1 MHATESSVP
10 DGSERRLLQAEDSE
24 NEHNMEQ
31 PKPYKVYTRRWVIL
45 GIFCLCSMSNAFQWI
60 QYGIISN
67 IIVQYYNTSPFV
79 VNWFSILYMLCYIPL
94 IFPATW
100 LLDARGLRFVTIL
113 GSGMNAVGA
122 CLKLAS
128 MGRNLIGVAMAAQ
141 TISASAQV
149 FILGIPAHLAAVWF
163 GPREVS
169 TATAIGVFGNQLG
182 IAIGFL
188 LPPVLVPVTEDQEA
202 VQRGLSTMFYG
213 TAAVSI
219 CLFLLILFVFQN
231 EPPIPPSPAQAAIKL
246 SQSDDQSYLS
256 SVRTLLSN
264 GSFLLLVITYGINA
278 GCFYSLSTLLNQ
290 IILHY
295 FPDAEVDTGW
305 VGLTIVFAG
314 MVGSV
319 LCGLWLDRTKT
330 FKITTLVVYLLT
342 FAGMMTFT
350 FTLDLGRMW
359 VVFLVAGFLGFFMTG
374 YLPLGFE
381 FAAEITYPEPEGT
394 SSGLLN
400 ASAQAFGIA
409 FTLGMGVLVD
419 HENIRVS
426 LLVLSGSLLL
436 GTVLTVL
443 IKSDLRRQAAGHAA
457 TMLAD
462 GPTNM

>member
-1 MHATESSVP
+1 MIEDRPSVS
-10 DGSERRLLQAEDSE
+10 DCENRLLPAEE
-24 NEHNMEQ
+24 EHEHSMEQ
-31 PKPYKVYTRRWVIL
+31 PKLHKVYTRRWVIL

-67 IIVQYYNTSPFV
+67 IIVQYYNTSPLI
-79 VNWFSILYMLCYIPL
+79 VNWFSMLYMLCYIPL

-100 LLDARGLRFVTIL
+100 LLDARGLRLVTIL

-163 GPREVS
+163 GPQEVS

-182 IAIGFL
+182 IAVGFL
-188 LPPVLVPVTEDQEA
+188 LPPVLVPVSEDQEA

-213 TAAVSI
+213 TAAVTT
-219 CLFLLILFVFQN
+219 CLFLLVLFVFQDA
-231 EPPIPPSPAQAAIKL
+231 PPIPPSPAQVAIKL
-246 SQSDDQSYLS
+246 SQSDDRSYVRS
-256 SVRTLLSN
+256 IRTLLSN
-264 GSFLLLVITYGINA
+264 GSFLLLVVTYGINA

-330 FKITTLVVYLLT
+330 FQFTTLVVYLLT

-350 FTLDLGRMW
+350 YTLDLDRMW

-400 ASAQAFGIA
+400 ASAQVFGVA
-409 FTLGMGVLVD
+409 FTLGMGVLVEHGD
-419 HENIRVS
+419 IRVS
-426 LLVLSGSLLL
+426 LLVLSGGLLL
-436 GTVLTVL
+436 GTLLTAL

-457 TMLAD
+457 TLLAD
-462 GPTNM
+462 EPTNA